1 MRWKLRID
9 FEKWHG
15 NGNDFVIVNSV
26 ENKLKVKKDFIR
38 KASNRNEGV
47 GFDQLIKLCLPTKE
61 THDFFVKFFN
71 ADGSEANMCLNGIRC
86 VASYVWRNSYAI
98 KTHICIRCVASYV
111 WRNSFAPQ
119 KKNIFYDKSRNC

>member
-86 VASYVWRNSYAI
+86 VASYVWRNS
-98 KTHICIRCVASYV
+98 
-111 WRNSFAPQ
+111 FAPQ
-119 KKNIFYDKSRNC
+119 KKISFMFLITIIKRLIS

>member
-38 KASNRNEGV
+38 KAIIFRIYKSKRNKRLV
-47 GFDQLIKLCLPTKE
+47 NQYHSLR
-61 THDFFVKFFN
+61 TH
-71 ADGSEANMCLNGIRC
+71 
-86 VASYVWRNSYAI
+86 
-98 KTHICIRCVASYV
+98 
-111 WRNSFAPQ
+111 
-119 KKNIFYDKSRNC
+119 